1 MAVELTRAKSGL
13 RAWKCQCDC
22 GGLAVVTTGSLNSGN
37 SKSCG
42 CTNAERFRQQNLER
56 KILGNH
62 PCTKHGHS
70 SERTH
75 VIWRMLVNRCS
86 NPNATNYKDYGGRG
100 ITVCPE
106 WLDYEKFLSD
116 MGPAPEGLTI
126 ERLDN
131 DKGYSKDNCVWAT
144 AQQQGR
150 NRRSSVMLTYQGR
163 TQSMVAWAEELAISY
178 SAVKQRYRAGKSIEE
193 ILKK

>member
-1 MAVELTRAKSGL
+1 
-13 RAWKCQCDC
+13 
-22 GGLAVVTTGSLNSGN
+22 
-37 SKSCG
+37 
-42 CTNAERFRQQNLER
+42 
-56 KILGNH
+56 
-62 PCTKHGHS
+62 
-70 SERTH
+70 
-75 VIWRMLVNRCS
+75 MLVNRCS